1 MRRLTV
7 ALCIVAGLVLGGC
20 TSRDATTGGGVISG
34 SSTGLRSLESSVGA
48 PMSIA
53 ADWRVLGGC
62 EHSLSVRSK
71 EFASHLIISRVEQ
84 PSSDFASRIDSETQL
99 PRSKQVTVFG
109 PIATRLFGQDAVA
122 ASVSGPRYSRIMIA
136 SEHWWVTV
144 GRRAPFDAA
153 WARSVSAM
161 LSRDGRGPEVPAPE

>member
-1 MRRLTV
+1 MRHVIV
-7 ALCIVAGLVLGGC
+7 ALCIVAGLVLSGC
-20 TSRDATTGGGVISG
+20 AAHDATTADGVIFG
-34 SSTGLRSLESSVGA
+34 SSKGFRSLESSVGA

-53 ADWRVLGGC
+53 ADWSDFGGC
-62 EHSLSVRSK
+62 EHSLSARSK
-71 EFASHLIISRVEQ
+71 EFASHLIISRMEQ
-84 PSSDFASRIDSETQL
+84 PSSDFASRIDSETQR
-99 PRSKQVTVFG
+99 PRSKQVAVFG

-122 ASVSGPRYSRIMIA
+122 VSLSGPKYSRIMIA

-144 GRRAPFDAA
+144 GRQAPFDAA